1 MHSNV
6 KLRNPIP
13 QYERLPWKQRNVA
26 QSPDP
31 GSPTCA
37 RSGVSAGEAGLV
49 FSQGWLM
56 TWEKMEGDE
65 SSDFHRDLLGFQHQK
80 ISNSWCG
87 FFLSQRL
94 MVGTMKTLTQK
105 PPRLPWRPWRA
116 PLECFTASRVESL
129 WLHGEIGK
137 TIGKRR
143 IAWWVSQQNS
153 GPAS

>member
-56 TWEKMEGDE
+56 TWEKMVEGDE
-65 SSDFHRDLLGFQHQK
+65 SSDFHRDLLGFHNQK
-80 ISNSWCG
+80 ISNSWCV
-87 FFLSQRL
+87 FFIPAFDGGNHENSD
-94 MVGTMKTLTQK
+94 TKTTK
-105 PPRLPWRPWRA
+105 T
-116 PLECFTASRVESL
+116 PLETMESTTRVFHCFKGWIALTSRWNWEN
-129 WLHGEIGK
+129 HRK
-137 TIGKRR
+137 TKNCMM
-143 IAWWVSQQNS
+143 S
-153 GPAS
+153 